1 MLQYAL
7 KELIRRRSRSLLLL
21 FGLVVCTALLAASL
35 SISQAMR
42 NAARQPFQSANAD
55 LVVQKEL
62 ATCPFALVKHAGK
75 LGGIPWSAVEEI
87 RKLPGVEIATGVLEL
102 WATSGPEE
110 TDRAVVTGLV
120 PEDQHRIGPVK
131 RGEDCCNLADHEV
144 GGRYLNEEDDHACL
158 VEKPYAEKHGLGLG
172 GQVTLGGEPFTVV
185 GTLEAAPGA
194 RISAGEVYI
203 PLAKAQDLLGEET
216 VNAIMIRAKDQDAAK
231 AIEREL
237 PRIIPVDTAQGEKL
251 VVTNDANVMSS
262 VAGVALLA
270 QSATTWMAALVVGVV
285 FLLVVKSSLASVG
298 ERVREIG
305 TMKAV
310 GWRDAHV
317 ARLLALESA
326 LVGMIGGAVGTATG
340 WGAAWLYT
348 SHTSVQLPSLLNS
361 YPACAQTP
369 PPVDMHFSL
378 AGSGPLVIGAFLV
391 ALAIGV
397 ISGYLAARRAS
408 TLPPAEAL
416 RRV

>member
-1 MLQYAL
+1 
-7 KELIRRRSRSLLLL
+7 
-21 FGLVVCTALLAASL
+21 
-35 SISQAMR
+35 
-42 NAARQPFQSANAD
+42 
-55 LVVQKEL
+55 
-62 ATCPFALVKHAGK
+62 
-75 LGGIPWSAVEEI
+75 
-87 RKLPGVEIATGVLEL
+87 
-102 WATSGPEE
+102 
-110 TDRAVVTGLV
+110 
-120 PEDQHRIGPVK
+120 
-131 RGEDCCNLADHEV
+131 
-144 GGRYLNEEDDHACL
+144 
-158 VEKPYAEKHGLGLG
+158 
-172 GQVTLGGEPFTVV
+172 
-185 GTLEAAPGA
+185 
-194 RISAGEVYI
+194 
-203 PLAKAQDLLGEET
+203 
-216 VNAIMIRAKDQDAAK
+216 
-231 AIEREL
+231 
-237 PRIIPVDTAQGEKL
+237 
-251 VVTNDANVMSS
+251 
-262 VAGVALLA
+262 
-270 QSATTWMAALVVGVV
+270 
-285 FLLVVKSSLASVG
+285 
-298 ERVREIG
+298 
-305 TMKAV
+305 MKAV